1 LNPTLRAVTAV
12 IVIASPAAFAA
23 SFATSFSEKDD
34 PARWYQPLETSQQKY
49 DNAKLEARN
58 ALAEALRECRAS
70 AERKSCEAA
79 ARAQYQREVSKAKAA
94 FLAPTRQ
101 LG

>member
-1 LNPTLRAVTAV
+1 MAAV
-12 IVIASPAAFAA
+12 IAIASPTAFATGP
-23 SFATSFSEKDD
+23 ATSFSEKDD

-49 DNAKLEARN
+49 ENARLEARN
-58 ALAEALRECRAS
+58 ALAEALRECRTES
-70 AERKSCEAA
+70 DRKACEAA

-94 FLAPTRQ
+94 LLAPTRQ